1 MTAIEGTAKRS
12 SFENVAC
19 PTSVLRFCSTSE
31 RPVSSLMSAPAQN
44 ALSPAPVMSS
54 ARASL
59 FATSSSARPRSAMSA
74 KESALSAVGRLS
86 VMSANSS
93 RRVSSMAI
101 SIRAS
106 PADRLGFHGAGL
118 RQLDQLALE
127 YLAACG
133 HRKRIERDE
142 VFRHVVLREPG
153 LVEVREQLH
162 AFDEGAI
169 ARNHREAHALAEAR
183 IGHG

>member
-1 MTAIEGTAKRS
+1 MTATEGIGSRS

-19 PTSVLRFCSTSE
+19 PNSIPRLCSAIE

-59 FATSSSARPRSAMSA
+59 YSTSSNARPRSAMSDN
-74 KESALSAVGRLS
+74 ESALSAVGRLM

-93 RRVSSMAI
+93 RRVSSMAMLFL
-101 SIRAS
+101 
-106 PADRLGFHGAGL
+106 PFPPHRLRRHAAAL
-118 RQLDQLALE
+118 RPLDQLALE
-127 YLAACG
+127 YLAARG
-133 HRKRIERDE
+133 HRKRVERDE
-142 VFRHVVLREPG
+142 IFRHVVLRQSG

-162 AFDEGAI
+162 RFD
-169 ARNHREAHALAEAR
+169 ARALAR
-183 IGHG
+183 D